1 LYKDAIEIMPQLVAQ
16 LYSIPWGHYRC
27 IIDKCKNANEAL
39 FFVQKTQENNWARD
53 VLSNFLGTNLF
64 KREGK
69 AIGNFDSIANS
80 LNMHSILAKM

>member
-1 LYKDAIEIMPQLVAQ
+1 MPQLVAQ
-16 LYSIPWGHYRC
+16 LYSILWGHYMC

-39 FFVQKTQENNWARD
+39 FFVKKTQENNWSRD

-69 AIGNFDSIANS
+69 AISNFDSIVNS
-80 LNMHSILAKM
+80 LNMHSILEKM